1 MAARDSESR
10 SMDDAEVQPGKEY
23 TGIIFQIVSADDF
36 AGDDHELTELT
47 WEARMNTFYVHA

>member
-47 WEARMNTFYVHA
+47 